1 MSSIHIPSKLTVM
14 QGIRASNRR
23 LRGSSPSGRGGRRK
37 NHYRIKI
44 CLRASSG
51 WHFDEQTDGNNLPTV
66 TTLHSQSSRDSC
78 DALPGYIELGRDQP
92 EHTASVGWVMHAHGT
107 KGEVRV
113 RPHTDEP
120 EARLATV
127 RAPPTC
133 IHFVITLPAHRSVAL
148 ANWSCIIAIS
158 DSQ

>member
-1 MSSIHIPSKLTVM
+1 M
-14 QGIRASNRR
+14 
-23 LRGSSPSGRGGRRK
+23 
-37 NHYRIKI
+37 
-44 CLRASSG
+44 RASSG
-51 WHFDEQTDGNNLPTV
+51 WHFDEQTDASNLPTV

-107 KGEVRV
+107 NGEVRV

-127 RAPPTC
+127 RVPPTC
-133 IHFVITLPAHRSVAL
+133 VHFVITLAAHRSVAL
-148 ANWSCIIAIS
+148 ADRSCIIVIS